1 MGPEYDNVRSPEEYW
16 CSECVITEILHIY
29 YSFSEYEEELFWKKK
44 KLSTQWR
51 KIRLKVEKID
61 SFRE

>member
-29 YSFSEYEEELFWKKK
+29 YSFSEYEEELFWKKRSSQ
-44 KLSTQWR
+44 LNE
-51 KIRLKVEKID
+51 EKSD
-61 SFRE
+61 WK